1 MSRMTISAGKIMS
14 ATTIFRTT
22 MAMLGMTMFEMT
34 LSGKMMFGLMSDPT
48 PGTKGLFG
56 ILSDIIIS
64 AQKTPHKPWILVT
77 VPPARVSSGRVG
89 CVLMISFVHS

>member
-1 MSRMTISAGKIMS
+1 MSGKIMS

-22 MAMLGMTMFEMT
+22 MAMFGMT
-34 LSGKMMFGLMSDPT
+34 T